1 MCFQCSSKDSQSY
14 NMYKTSPQ
22 GFLMLFCHMFI
33 DAPEKLPK
41 FGAFSILGTAL
52 GQAEKTGAKELNVF
66 EPEESSNEELEVA
79 EKEEL
84 TRDVSGEPKEGVPK

>member
-1 MCFQCSSKDSQSY
+1 
-14 NMYKTSPQ
+14 MYKTLPQ
-22 GFLMLFCHMFI
+22 GFLMLFRHMFI

>member
-1 MCFQCSSKDSQSY
+1 MLLKGFPKLQHVQDFATGFSY
-14 NMYKTSPQ
+14 A
-22 GFLMLFCHMFI
+22 FFCHMFI

-84 TRDVSGEPKEGVPK
+84 TQDVSGEPKEGVPK